1 MEYNDWRGQL
11 FLHRSA
17 CTLVLLFCHL
27 LIGTALGLLVY
38 RRIGSRIVVP
48 VAALGAIL
56 PDIVDKPL
64 GHLLLQ
70 GTLDSGRI
78 YAHTLLFLG
87 LVIVAGVVAW
97 RYKLTPLVLVV
108 AMGVASHLVLD
119 TMWDN
124 PVTLLW
130 PALGPFVPYHYP
142 GYFENMFVE
151 EIVSPLEW
159 LSGAA
164 FLIVLT
170 ALYREKLGTW
180 EGIVTG
186 KCLSEAATENMR
198 PALKNVILLTAVA
211 GVVSIVALAY
221 YPVDNAELS
230 ARLMAGA
237 CAMVAGGFLFSR
249 EKKDALLEGPR
260 PREDKKPL

>member
-1 MEYNDWRGQL
+1 M
-11 FLHRSA
+11 
-17 CTLVLLFCHL
+17 LVLLFCHL

-87 LVIVAGVVAW
+87 LVTVAGVVAW
-97 RYKLTPLVLVV
+97 RYKLTPLVLVA

-142 GYFENMFVE
+142 GYFANMFVE
-151 EIVSPLEW
+151 EIASPLEW

-170 ALYREKLGTW
+170 ALYREMLGTLGGLV
-180 EGIVTG
+180 ERTHAVR
-186 KCLSEAATENMR
+186 L
-198 PALKNVILLTAVA
+198 PLFLLTAVA
-211 GVVSIVALAY
+211 GVVSIMALAY
-221 YPVDNAELS
+221 YPVNDAELS
-230 ARLMAGA
+230 VRLMAGA

-260 PREDKKPL
+260 PKEEKQTL